1 MGAHIYET
9 KEEVFLFE
17 QMFSVPNP
25 VERGVEAESHLAC
38 TGLKTRL

>member
-25 VERGVEAESHLAC
+25 VEGVKAESHLAC
-38 TGLKTRL
+38 AWLKTRL